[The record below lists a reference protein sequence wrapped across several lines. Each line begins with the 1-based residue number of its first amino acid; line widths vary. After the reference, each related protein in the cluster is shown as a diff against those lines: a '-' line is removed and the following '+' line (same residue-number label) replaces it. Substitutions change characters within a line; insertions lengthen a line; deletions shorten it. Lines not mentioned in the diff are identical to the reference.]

1 MKHKVSWKKFVNLGF
16 VKKDVMNS
24 LKVITAAGGQNS
36 VTQMIGNLFVT
47 SKNETM
53 NLPIHE
59 FKVLHKTP
67 F

>member
-1 MKHKVSWKKFVNLGF
+1 MKKKNRKFRIRE
-16 VKKDVMNS
+16 KDVMNS

-47 SKNETM
+47 SKNETT
-53 NLPIHE
+53 NSPIHE
-59 FKVLHKTP
+59 FKVLHKDQRA